1 MSGERMLI
9 VEDEK
14 IVAIDLVQTLRR
26 MGFDVIK
33 AVNTG
38 EKAIQIA
45 ARQKPDLV
53 LMDILLQGDMNGIEA
68 TREIQKNNDIPIVY
82 ITAHT
87 DEHTFKQAKATAPY
101 GYIIKPVEE
110 RELKTTIEV
119 ALLKHKMEMELKESE
134 VRFREI
140 FEQNFDAVVLFNH
153 PDFEVIDVNPSAES
167 IFQYTEGELRE
178 NFGEI
183 FEDENTFE
191 LFKKEIN
198 TFSDGAG
205 NIFLD
210 RCPLRRKDGAEIL
223 CSIKA
228 NIVKL
233 REKDL
238 LYCSFRDITD
248 KIKVAE
254 ETVVLHSKLIRANK
268 MSSLG
273 TLASGIAH
281 EINNP
286 NNFIMSNTQI
296 IEQVWDDAVKIL
308 GDHHNE
314 KGDFSLGG
322 LSFDEVREVVPR
334 LLRDIIEGSR
344 RIKSITH
351 NLGDY
356 SKPRDEQS
364 KEWVKINDVLD
375 FSIAIMKNEIKKN
388 TDAFSYSPA
397 ENIPP
402 VRGNPQQ
409 LEQVFINLIQNA
421 LHALPDKRRG
431 VTVISSFDRND
442 NCITVHV
449 VDEGTGIDRHLLD
462 HIADP
467 FFTTKQDSGGTGLGL
482 YISYSILEGHNG
494 TLEFDSQPGKGT
506 VATVKIPVTPKAM
519 DNVKTSIKK
528 DSPQNTQNTQ
538 KGAPVCS
545 VGS

>member
-1 MSGERMLI
+1 MTGGRILV

-14 IVAIDLVQTLRR
+14 IVAIDLVQTLGR
-26 MGFDVIK
+26 MGFDVVK

-45 ARQKPDLV
+45 NEEKPGLV

-87 DEHTFKQAKATAPY
+87 DDHTFKQAKNTAPY
-101 GYIIKPVEE
+101 GYIIKPVED

-134 VRFREI
+134 ARFREI
-140 FEQNFDAVVLFNH
+140 FEQNFDAVVLFTH
-153 PDFEVIDVNPSAES
+153 PDFEVIDVNPGAES
-167 IFQYTEGELRE
+167 VFQYSRNELRE
-178 NFGEI
+178 NFVAI
-183 FEDENTFE
+183 FEDKKTFD
-191 LFKKEIN
+191 LFKKEIDVFPN
-198 TFSDGAG
+198 GAG

-210 RCPLRRKDGAEIL
+210 RCPLKRKDGAEII

-228 NIVKL
+228 NIIKL
-233 REKDL
+233 REKDV
-238 LYCSFRDITD
+238 LYCSFRDITE

-254 ETVVLHSKLIRANK
+254 ETVVLQTKLIRANK

-296 IEQVWDDAVKIL
+296 IEQVWNDAVKIL
-308 GDHHNE
+308 RDHYGQR
-314 KGDFSLGG
+314 GDFSLGG
-322 LSFDEVREVVPR
+322 LPFTEVQAVVPR
-334 LLRDIIEGSR
+334 LLQDVIEGSR

-356 SKPRDEQS
+356 SRPRDEQL

-375 FSIAIMKNEIKKN
+375 FAVTIMKNEIKKH
-388 TDAFSYSPA
+388 TDAFSFSPA
-397 ENIPP
+397 ENVPTF
-402 VRGNPQQ
+402 RGNPRQ

-421 LHALPDKRRG
+421 LHALPDKNRG
-431 VTVISSFDRND
+431 VTITSIFEASD
-442 NCITVHV
+442 NCITVNV
-449 VDEGTGIDRHLLD
+449 ADEGTGIDRRLLD

-506 VATVKIPVTPKAM
+506 TATVKIPLEE
-519 DNVKTSIKK
+519 KK
-528 DSPQNTQNTQ
+528 GVRG
-538 KGAPVCS
+538 KG
-545 VGS
+545 